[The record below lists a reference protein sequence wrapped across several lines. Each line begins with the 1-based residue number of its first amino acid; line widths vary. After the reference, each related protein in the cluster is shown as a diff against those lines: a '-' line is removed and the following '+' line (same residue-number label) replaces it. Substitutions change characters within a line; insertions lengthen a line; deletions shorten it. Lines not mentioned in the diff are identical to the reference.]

1 MLSGMSPGG
10 GVSVPATAGVVAAEA
25 VPAGEPEDEAP
36 DEEVAAGCVTEDGPD
51 EHATA
56 GPAVRRRTAGAMS
69 RRDDLPAGAAMS
81 ISPKLLNP

>member
-1 MLSGMSPGG
+1 
-10 GVSVPATAGVVAAEA
+10 VP
-25 VPAGEPEDEAP
+25 DEEVP
-36 DEEVAAGCVTEDGPD
+36 DEEVAAGCVAEDGPD

-69 RRDDLPAGAAMS
+69 RRDDLPAEAAMF

>member
-1 MLSGMSPGG
+1 MSPGG

-25 VPAGEPEDEAP
+25 P
-36 DEEVAAGCVTEDGPD
+36 DEEAPAGCVTEDGPD

-56 GPAVRRRTAGAMS
+56 EPAVMRRTAGAMS
-69 RRDDLPAGAAMS
+69 RRDDLPAEAAMS